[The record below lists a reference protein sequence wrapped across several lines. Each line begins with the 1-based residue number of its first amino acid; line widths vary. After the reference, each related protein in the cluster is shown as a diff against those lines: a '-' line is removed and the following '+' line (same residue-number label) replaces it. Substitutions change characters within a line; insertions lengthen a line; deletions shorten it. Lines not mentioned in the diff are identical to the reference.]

1 MIMVVGSPSYLGSA
15 YDIDIMLLL
24 KSSKLINYFPKPLP
38 TFDKIGLAIYI
49 QQLKLKGKYD
59 ALIGDAKTE
68 KSLQIWG
75 FGKKPIPE

>member
-1 MIMVVGSPSYLGSA
+1 MLVVGSPSYLGNA

-24 KSSKLINYFPKPLP
+24 QSSRLINNFPTALP
-38 TFDKIGLAIYI
+38 TFDQIGLAIYV
-49 QQLKLKGKYD
+49 QNLKLKGKYD

-75 FGKKPIPE
+75 FGKKPNQ